1 MESVPA
7 AVRHP
12 IRGGFALTK
21 YRLKYCKEAGMRFV
35 SHLDLLKIFSR
46 AARRCGLPLSYSQG
60 FNPHPE
66 LVFNAPLPLG
76 VTSESEFVDISLDED
91 LSEQQCLSLLVSA
104 LPAGIRPLSVRRMA
118 DREAT
123 VMKYVCA
130 CKYSLEVELS
140 GVVPQAYVQQISD
153 LLRDDTPIVVMKK
166 SKSGVKETDIRP
178 MIRSFFDDLH
188 IDGNTLAF
196 SCVTAAG
203 NVVNLRPEVAVQGV
217 TEHVFGE
224 SVQVSIRSI
233 HKVRY
238 FTEDGGSPD

>member
-1 MESVPA
+1 M
-7 AVRHP
+7 
-12 IRGGFALTK
+12 TK

-76 VTSESEFVDISLDED
+76 VTSESEFVDISLDEE
-91 LSEQQCLSLLVSA
+91 LSEATCLDMLKIA
-104 LPAGIRPLSVRRMA
+104 LPTGIRPVSVRKMA
-118 DREAT
+118 EREAT

-130 CKYSLEVELS
+130 CRYQMEIEIS
-140 GVVPQAYVQQISD
+140 GVAPQTFVDEIVA
-153 LLRDDTPIVVMKK
+153 LLNRNEPIVVMKK

-178 MIRSFFDDLH
+178 MIRTFFEDVQ
-188 IDGNTLAF
+188 ITANGVVF

-203 NVVNLRPEVAVQGV
+203 NVVNLRPEVALQGISDIIY
-217 TEHVFGE
+217 GD
-224 SVQVSIRSI
+224 SVQLKVNRI

-238 FTEDGGSPD
+238 YTEDGGSPD